1 MKRAF
6 TIYYDDDSME
16 LAKVDM
22 APVFEQHNALA
33 KADVL
38 KDCLAVME
46 DLYNEAVDGIP
57 ALLAKSLLEDPSK
70 RVKGVRDGN
79 T

>member
-1 MKRAF
+1 MKRVL
-6 TIYYDDDSME
+6 TLYYRNDSME

-38 KDCLAVME
+38 KDCIDAVK
-46 DLYNEAVDGIP
+46 DLYLEAV
-57 ALLAKSLLEDPSK
+57 EDWEQQQDMGV
-70 RVKGVRDGN
+70 VKI
-79 T
+79 

>member
-6 TIYYDDDSME
+6 TIYYRNDSME

-22 APVFEQHNALA
+22 APVFEDCSPLG

-38 KDCLAVME
+38 KDCLAVVE

-57 ALLAKSLLEDPSK
+57 DSLRQALRQEGAE
-70 RVKGVRDGN
+70 
-79 T
+79 

>member
-6 TIYYDDDSME
+6 TIYYRNDSME

-22 APVFEQHNALA
+22 APVFEDCSPLG

-38 KDCLAVME
+38 KDCLAVVE

-57 ALLAKSLLEDPSK
+57 DSLRWIFLQALRQEGAE
-70 RVKGVRDGN
+70 
-79 T
+79 